1 MMRVLFAQQQ
11 LLSIQNRKAN
21 AMAESHPIAAPP
33 WFDDA
38 DLDFNEMVFASGSNR
53 NTLTSHQRLLIASG
67 RRCGKKLRGLWF
79 FSARELYTFYIVWA
93 LARGKIPISIE
104 ILLNV
109 WDFAQQ
115 PPTGPFV
122 LPSEAAVTMVSAPT
136 LWNAAIKMMTD
147 VREREEAG
155 SDV

>member
-1 MMRVLFAQQQ
+1 
-11 LLSIQNRKAN
+11 
-21 AMAESHPIAAPP
+21 MAESHPIAAPP

-38 DLDFNEMVFASGSNR
+38 DLDFNEMVFASGMNR
-53 NTLTSHQRLLIASG
+53 NTLTSYQRLLIASD

-109 WDFAQQ
+109 WDFSQQ
-115 PPTGPFV
+115 APTGPFV
-122 LPSEAAVTMVSAPT
+122 LPSEAALTMVSAPT
-136 LWNAAIKMMTD
+136 LWNAAINMMTD
-147 VREREEAG
+147 VRARKEAG
-155 SDV
+155 ENVIPLPQALHAQL